1 MANISGILY
10 AYGLKNDER
19 NALYELINVY
29 NGVRGRNA
37 AIESYY
43 EGDVMVKDIGV
54 DVLPPDS
61 AVNAGLSCDWPR
73 KAVDA
78 LANLIKFRSFASPY
92 DMDATLSSIMTW
104 QNLATAY
111 NRHLIGELKA
121 GCMFATVNLWNGRV
135 NVRFHSADN
144 AAAIWDVERER
155 IKYGFVIADS
165 SRTPWSRTV
174 PVPTKVN
181 LHMPGKVVEI
191 TRWDSDKWSAKSNPQ
206 PLDRPLMEAF
216 RYKPT
221 DTKPLGTSR
230 ITKQVRD
237 LTDDVLRVR
246 LAMVV
251 STAFY
256 AVPQKALLGLTD
268 KQFDNLRKSKWSTY
282 INSVLLTTRDKNGNA
297 PTLTQLPSNSPQA
310 LIDIIRCDAALFSGA
325 TGVPLN
331 SMGIIQDN
339 PSSADAIETMRKDIT
354 DEAERA
360 IESNADSLVS
370 VARIAMAVDGNK
382 TLDDLDE
389 EQLAISARFAN
400 PRMPTAS
407 AAADMGLKISSV
419 REGFGLTDV
428 FLETQGFDDDT
439 IARTTAQEQRVRA
452 LAAVRDA
459 VSR

>member
-1 MANISGILY
+1 MPWKDAWR
-10 AYGLKNDER
+10 D
-19 NALYELINVY
+19 
-29 NGVRGRNA
+29 A
-37 AIESYY
+37 ASSTSSCA
-43 EGDVMVKDIGV
+43 IGSQAH
-54 DVLPPDS
+54 PGTP
-61 AVNAGLSCDWPR
+61 
-73 KAVDA
+73 
-78 LANLIKFRSFASPY
+78 AS
-92 DMDATLSSIMTW
+92 
-104 QNLATAY
+104 
-111 NRHLIGELKA
+111 
-121 GCMFATVNLWNGRV
+121 
-135 NVRFHSADN
+135 
-144 AAAIWDVERER
+144 
-155 IKYGFVIADS
+155 
-165 SRTPWSRTV
+165 
-174 PVPTKVN
+174 
-181 LHMPGKVVEI
+181 
-191 TRWDSDKWSAKSNPQ
+191 
-206 PLDRPLMEAF
+206 
-216 RYKPT
+216 T
-221 DTKPLGTSR
+221 DG
-230 ITKQVRD
+230 
-237 LTDDVLRVR
+237 
-246 LAMVV
+246 
-251 STAFY
+251 
-256 AVPQKALLGLTD
+256 
-268 KQFDNLRKSKWSTY
+268 
-282 INSVLLTTRDKNGNA
+282 
-297 PTLTQLPSNSPQA
+297 NSPQA

-370 VARIAMAVDGNK
+370 VARIAMAIAGNK